1 MSTNVALPFSQWTPV
16 ATNVLNASGNFT
28 ITATNAVNRNIP
40 KRFYI
45 GMLNAKQ
52 VAIVLAISWGK

>member
-28 ITATNAVNRNIP
+28 TTATNAVNLHVP
-40 KRFYI
+40 QCFYI
-45 GMLNAKQ
+45 LQMP
-52 VAIVLAISWGK
+52 

>member
-45 GMLNAKQ
+45 LKMP
-52 VAIVLAISWGK
+52 